1 MDRRNFLQ
9 VTAVAALAAQGY
21 LPLLAAE
28 RKRKSKKRAGKKGD
42 YAGPKN
48 IYTEP
53 AAIEPIT
60 GYLPRFKPAVKG
72 AMSKPFAAKYSLISC
87 HGSAAKSKNS
97 IMGSL
102 DVIFSDDICRTTE
115 VRTGKSQNIVKT
127 ELKCSGKFNT
137 ASSWTLDSSVEGIP
151 DVYFVEKGTWDGKT
165 MVVKSKSWTQKR
177 STSNP
182 LISRWALLGLLSSG
196 KLRSKPLT
204 FDMLDDS
211 TLRSDQTLRYTG
223 QIEIP
228 VASGSAKLDS
238 YAQTGRGIIPIHY
251 LVDGDGRVQ
260 LITMSTV
267 NWALSDLG
275 WSATDT
281 TDGFL

>member
-9 VTAVAALAAQGY
+9 IAAVTTLAAQGH

-28 RKRKSKKRAGKKGD
+28 RKGKNKKRADKKGV
-42 YAGPKN
+42 YTGPKN

-60 GYLPRFKPAVKG
+60 GYLPQFNPLANGTMNKKF
-72 AMSKPFAAKYSLISC
+72 SAKYSLIAC
-87 HGSAAKSKNS
+87 NGSAAKSKNS

-102 DVIFSDDICRTTE
+102 DVTFSDDICRTTE
-115 VRTGKSQNIVKT
+115 VRKTKPQKIVKSQNIVKT
-127 ELKCSGKFNT
+127 ELKYDGRFNT

-151 DVYFVEKGTWDGKT
+151 DVHFVEKGTCDGKT

-182 LISRWALLGLLSSG
+182 LIGRWALLPLLSSG
-196 KLRSKPLT
+196 KVKSKPLT

-211 TLRSDQTLRYTG
+211 TLRPDQMLRYTG

-228 VASGSAKLDS
+228 VADGTAKLDS
-238 YAQTGRGIIPIHY
+238 YAQTGRGIVPTHY
-251 LVDGDGRVQ
+251 LVDADGRVQ

-275 WSATDT
+275 
-281 TDGFL
+281 